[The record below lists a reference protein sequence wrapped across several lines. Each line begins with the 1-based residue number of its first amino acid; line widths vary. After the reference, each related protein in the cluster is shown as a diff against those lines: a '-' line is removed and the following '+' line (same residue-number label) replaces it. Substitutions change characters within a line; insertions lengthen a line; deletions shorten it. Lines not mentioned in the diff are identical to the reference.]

1 MNMVE
6 TLVNQS
12 RNVLDLMKQLKKVA
26 GKKGSKRSELI
37 EKFTANQHSFNV
49 YTYASEEARQ
59 SKEVDV
65 LKVKLDEFSRQFDA
79 ARYEVDGEV
88 NEEQVHVLYQEVLT
102 AYNDMVVALGY
113 DNHVVD
119 IKKF

>member
-6 TLVNQS
+6 TLINQS

-26 GKKGSKRSELI
+26 AKKGSKRSELI

-59 SKEVDV
+59 SKEVDI
-65 LKVKLDEFSRQFDA
+65 LKVKLDEFSRQFDP
-79 ARYEVDGEV
+79 ARYEEDGEV
-88 NEEQVHVLYQEVLT
+88 NEEQVLMLYNEVLI

-113 DNHVVD
+113 DKHVVD

>member
-113 DNHVVD
+113 ENHVVD

>member
-26 GKKGSKRSELI
+26 AKKGSKRSELI

-59 SKEVDV
+59 SKEVDI
-65 LKVKLDEFSRQFDA
+65 LKVKLDEFSRQFDP
-79 ARYEVDGEV
+79 ARYEEDGEV